1 MKNNSIYLFGLGLQ
15 KNIQV
20 LTDKTIKFNDV
31 LTIHN
36 DYAIIVLSFNKE
48 IQTNNDKETRI
59 INILNEHQLSL
70 YELNVEDFYQYESLL
85 VDQED
90 KDVFFHC
97 LHEYYRMNQI
107 DELIQTNQYNKI
119 ARLMKD
125 SYNSFKYYYQTTTQ
139 KQDYLMI
146 LTEQHHALGANI
158 SDNHLVCLVKDNKKQ
173 MFIKKM
179 KESFK
184 NTYGQPLISEVNH
197 D

>member
-48 IQTNNDKETRI
+48 IRTYNDKETRI
-59 INILNEHQLSL
+59 INILNEHKLSL

-173 MFIKKM
+173 TFIKKM